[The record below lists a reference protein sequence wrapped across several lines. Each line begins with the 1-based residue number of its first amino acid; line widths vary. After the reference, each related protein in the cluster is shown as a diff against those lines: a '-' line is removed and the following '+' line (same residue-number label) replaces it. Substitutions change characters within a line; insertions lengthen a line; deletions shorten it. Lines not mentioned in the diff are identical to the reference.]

1 MGIEVNKYRALK
13 EMILSN
19 ETLVVPDAFDGISAR
34 IIEFAGFKAVQCS
47 GYSFSVS
54 KRYADESMISLDEN
68 IKTTT
73 EIVNAVNL
81 PVFADGEDGY
91 GSNELF
97 EHNILK
103 FVKTGIAGINIEDA
117 NIWSPFYKEYVVPE
131 SEMLMKI
138 DIVNKVKKS
147 EGIQDFILNAR
158 TDILSSIDNRQEGLK
173 KAIERANL
181 YLDSGADIAF
191 ITNVKTKDEIKLLNS
206 EINGPIS
213 IAAGL
218 AYNIDNYDINDCKE
232 LGVARVSLPSTLL
245 LSSLKSQ
252 LDVISNINRNGSFA
266 EIKSQLLDI
275 ETLHKLR

>member
-1 MGIEVNKYRALK
+1 MNKYKALK
-13 EMILSN
+13 DMILSD

-34 IIEFAGFKAVQCS
+34 IIEFAGFNAVQCS

-54 KRYADESMISLDEN
+54 KKYGDESLVSLDEN
-68 IKTTT
+68 LSTTT
-73 EIVNAVNL
+73 EIVNAVDL

-91 GSNELF
+91 GSNKLF

-103 FVKTGIAGINIEDA
+103 FMRTGIAGINIEDG
-117 NIWSPFYKEYVVPE
+117 NIWFPYYNKSVVPE
-131 SEMLMKI
+131 SEMLKKI
-138 DIVNKVKKS
+138 EIVNKLKKT
-147 EGIQDFILNAR
+147 ECLPDFILNCR
-158 TDILSSIDNRQEGLK
+158 TDILGSIDDRKEGLN

-181 YLDSGADIAF
+181 FLDAGADIAF
-191 ITNVKTKDEIKLLNS
+191 ITNVKTKEEIKLLNS

-252 LDVISNINRNGSFA
+252 LDVISNIHKNGNFS
-266 EIKSQLLDI
+266 EIKSKLLDI